1 MRPLPQ
7 TPFSLERD
15 VTSAL
20 IIGISGQDGAYLAR
34 FLLAKGYTVF
44 GAHRRSSTPNLWR
57 LDELGIREHPNLK
70 LVVHDLTD
78 ATSCIRV
85 LDAAH
90 PREVY
95 NLGAQSFVA
104 ASFDQPRTTTEI
116 TGVGALNVLEAIRI
130 VDRSIRFY
138 QASSAEMYGLVQ
150 QVPQTEQTPF
160 YPRSPYAIA
169 KLYAHWMAIN
179 YRESYGLF
187 ASCGILFNHE
197 SPLRGMDF
205 VTRKISD
212 GVAGIA
218 LGEPGPIY
226 LGNLNAK
233 RDWGYAP
240 EYVAGMWQMLQA
252 NEPDT
257 FVFATNQ
264 TNSVRNFVEW
274 AFEAVDV
281 EIEWLG
287 RGSDEKGICRETGR
301 VLVEVSPEFYR
312 PAEVDSLIGDASKA
326 ERVMGWRPVTPV
338 RDVCAKMVAADI
350 RRQYQ
355 KRAVP
360 ELPVR
365 SDEARGEAGDAN
377 TKRILMQS

>member
-1 MRPLPQ
+1 MPLLRQ
-7 TPFSLERD
+7 TPYSSERD
-15 VTSAL
+15 VTTAL
-20 IIGISGQDGAYLAR
+20 IIGVSGQDGAYLAK
-34 FLLAKGYTVF
+34 FLLTNGYEVF
-44 GAHRRSSTPNLWR
+44 GAHRRSSTLNLWR
-57 LDELGIREHPNLK
+57 LDELGIREHPKLK

-85 LDAAH
+85 LEAAR

-130 VDRSIRFY
+130 VDRGIRFY

-197 SPLRGMDF
+197 SPLRGADF

-212 GVAGIA
+212 GVAGFA

-226 LGNLNAK
+226 LGNLNAQ

-240 EYVAGMWQMLQA
+240 EYVAGMWQMLQMS
-252 NEPDT
+252 EPDT

-264 TNSVRNFVEW
+264 TNSVRSFVEW
-274 AFEAVDV
+274 AFEAVNV
-281 EIEWLG
+281 GIEWVG
-287 RGSDEKGICRETGR
+287 QGSDEKGVCRETGR

-312 PAEVDSLIGDASKA
+312 PAEVDTLIGDASKA
-326 ERVMGWRPVTPV
+326 ERIMGWRPETPV

-350 RRQYQ
+350 QRRYQ
-355 KRAVP
+355 RRASP
-360 ELPVR
+360 DLRVR
-365 SDEARGEAGDAN
+365 IDEPRGVVYPAN
-377 TKRILMQS
+377 MPLMTMLS